1 MHAFLRKIGMVR
13 RNVMGLMKLLGGKA
27 DVLRGFTKRC
37 NANFKITPHM
47 DIGLYLGDI
56 QDHVVT
62 MMTSLTHFE
71 RLLSRSHSNYLAQ
84 LSIDN
89 ITQGNH
95 ANKVLSKITVL
106 ASVLVPLN
114 LVCGMFGMN
123 VAVPWRAVESTVPFY
138 GILGALLL
146 FVLIALTFARRR
158 RYI

>member
-1 MHAFLRKIGMVR
+1 
-13 RNVMGLMKLLGGKA
+13 
-27 DVLRGFTKRC
+27 
-37 NANFKITPHM
+37 
-47 DIGLYLGDI
+47 
-56 QDHVVT
+56 
-62 MMTSLTHFE
+62 MTSLTHFE

-158 RYI
+158 RYIWIFSAGIDETGDYPENTRQVRWHEQIYRLYFVVGYRFCCVAWLHSIFFLTSWLKL